1 MTVCKLCPLV
11 KVEVV
16 PLTDVIISTAE
27 NSDALLQISS
37 KVFIVP
43 TLKGLVTF
51 IIYYKSSL
59 GRKFISNLML
69 SSKREQNS

>member
-43 TLKGLVTF
+43 TLKGLVTV
-51 IIYYKSSL
+51 IIYYKSVL

>member
-16 PLTDVIISTAE
+16 PLTDVIISKAE

-43 TLKGLVTF
+43 TLKGQVTF